1 MGSLGVTKEEP
12 LGPRRPC
19 SSSQRPGW
27 GGGMP
32 CRDSAAPS
40 VTLLGRSLANAERVA
55 LQTLPDVC
63 EPELGYLFKAEPRV
77 SVLPD
82 CSDARELCAYRFWT
96 LDDISGRSKSLPA
109 LIESSQHD
117 DLLMA
122 QLGG

>member
-1 MGSLGVTKEEP
+1 ML
-12 LGPRRPC
+12 LI
-19 SSSQRPGW
+19 
-27 GGGMP
+27 
-32 CRDSAAPS
+32 AAPR
-40 VTLLGRSLANAERVA
+40 LGRGHAVQGLRSTFCRHLAGQKPRKRRACRTA
-55 LQTLPDVC
+55 DP
-63 EPELGYLFKAEPRV
+63 PGRLGARTGIFKAEPRV

-96 LDDISGRSKSLPA
+96 LDDISERSKSLPA